1 MYFLLLNGGIFPS
14 FKMST
19 HMTTRN
25 LIKRSYYES
34 DQEDDLLDDDYF
46 PSSEKLVTDESLD
59 DDSDEEYLPNYH
71 CKPFRTED
79 AQSNRS
85 NPFISAPK
93 GGILNENWCKKKSSI
108 PTKASTNKVK
118 KQQTVKLSIGRLS
131 LRKH

>member
-1 MYFLLLNGGIFPS
+1 
-14 FKMST
+14 MST

-34 DQEDDLLDDDYF
+34 DQEDDLSDENYF

-59 DDSDEEYLPNYH
+59 DDDSDEEYLPNYH
-71 CKPFRTED
+71 YKKESSVPT
-79 AQSNRS
+79 
-85 NPFISAPK
+85 
-93 GGILNENWCKKKSSI
+93 KKSM
-108 PTKASTNKVK
+108 TK

>member
-1 MYFLLLNGGIFPS
+1 
-14 FKMST
+14 MST

-34 DQEDDLLDDDYF
+34 DQEDDLSDENYF

-71 CKPFRTED
+71 YKKESSVPT
-79 AQSNRS
+79 
-85 NPFISAPK
+85 
-93 GGILNENWCKKKSSI
+93 KKSI
-108 PTKASTNKVK
+108 TK